1 MKDFSDYKNI
11 WVFAEQ
17 RQGKL
22 VNVALELIGEGKKL
36 AAEISDETRICAVLI
51 GNGVDPLV
59 DELYEYGADIVY
71 VLQDPASGA
80 VYH

>member
-1 MKDFSDYKNI
+1 MKDFSEYKNI

-51 GNGVDPLV
+51 GNEVDPLV
-59 DELYEYGADIVY
+59 DELY
-71 VLQDPASGA
+71 
-80 VYH
+80 